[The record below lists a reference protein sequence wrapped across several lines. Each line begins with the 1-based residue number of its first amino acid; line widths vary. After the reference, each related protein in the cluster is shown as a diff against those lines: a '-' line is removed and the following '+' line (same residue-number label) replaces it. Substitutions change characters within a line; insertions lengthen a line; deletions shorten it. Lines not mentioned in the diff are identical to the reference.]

1 MVRIKFSND
10 SIELLA
16 NGFRYTWCSEK
27 LINES
32 YQKSQYVT
40 LDDLIPMESKKGE
53 KTFENSS
60 ERILIAHNAGFDRS
74 FVKEQYFLE
83 VNINF

>member
-1 MVRIKFSND
+1 M
-10 SIELLA
+10 
-16 NGFRYTWCSEK
+16 
-27 LINES
+27 
-32 YQKSQYVT
+32 T

-74 FVKEQYFLE
+74 FVKEQYFME
-83 VNINF
+83 VSINF